1 MKKRA
6 IKVLT
11 LVIVFVLTISMS
23 VGSYAFDGEYF
34 STAECWDYTEEE
46 TVIGNSLEAVVGTE
60 TYPDENE
67 GINNYNVY
75 AVKMNLVGMD
85 AQALYDSMAS
95 TFETEFKTGVQTQY
109 DALGWSIDFTSFVT
123 SVAYDTMEI
132 YQFVLME
139 SEQIITYA
147 DGTSETVFQNM
158 AIIPA
163 DTYAVYVTVTN
174 YDTATECEE
183 VLYEIIDYLYIENY
197 NYGDDFN
204 FTDEDLEAFGKIG
217 IGVLIGILVFFI
229 LILVVIIVVIVV
241 AVKSSK
247 KKKAQRMAQQQ
258 QYNPYGYNPNGQYTP
273 YSQPPVNNGQYNSY
287 GQQPPVNNNQY
298 NPNQYNNG
306 QQYNPNQYNVPQGNA
321 YTPYQ
326 PVPNETKDPLDLDNK
341 E

>member
-1 MKKRA
+1 MKKRMA
-6 IKVLT
+6 KLLT
-11 LVIVFVLTISMS
+11 LVMALVLAISMS
-23 VGSYAFDGEYF
+23 VSAYAFNGEYF

-60 TYPDENE
+60 TYPDNAE

-75 AVKMNLVGMD
+75 AVKMNLAGMD

-109 DALGWSIDFTSFVT
+109 DALGWSVDFTSFVT
-123 SVAYDTMEI
+123 SVAYDSMGI

-158 AIIPA
+158 AIIPV

-174 YDTATECEE
+174 YNTATECEE

-197 NYGDDFN
+197 NYGDEFN
-204 FTDEDLEAFGKIG
+204 FTDEELEEFGKIG
-217 IGVLIGILVFFI
+217 AGVLIGVLVFFL
-229 LILVVIIVVIVV
+229 LILVGIIVIIVV

-247 KKKAQRMAQQQ
+247 KKKAQRMAQQAQ
-258 QYNPYGYNPNGQYTP
+258 YSFNPYTGQPVQNNQNQPWQYNPYA
-273 YSQPPVNNGQYNSY
+273 
-287 GQQPPVNNNQY
+287 QQPPVNNNQNNPYGQQGSQYAPY
-298 NPNQYNNG
+298 NP
-306 QQYNPNQYNVPQGNA
+306 
-321 YTPYQ
+321 YTPQQ
-326 PVPNETKDPLDLDNK
+326 PTATETKDPLDLDNK
-341 E
+341 